1 MDMMKHI
8 SRKEL
13 KWLIEDGYSY
23 ELEYDGDYGE
33 LEILYLKPTKTGC
46 CTDRYSI
53 VRHEVII
60 KLRKLGF
67 NLTYIHQAGNRMS
80 VEFLR

>member
-1 MDMMKHI
+1 MMDMMKHI

-53 VRHEVII
+53 VRH
-60 KLRKLGF
+60 
-67 NLTYIHQAGNRMS
+67 
-80 VEFLR
+80 